1 MRTATARTI
10 LAVSVAAAW
19 FTVAAGQC
27 HVAAA
32 DPCVLDLH
40 GKGAPRLTRSCTDD
54 AWKGHVVFELPGRF
68 ADADKNGW
76 HETVLQIDVDPKRGC
91 GCAVFRITYEGE
103 PAGFSVNIGDS
114 PTNDGQGGDDW
125 STRFDAELDVVHRD
139 LTAFGS
145 ERLGAPAD
153 LRIFGMRGLPL
164 ADRVLEIE
172 VCDQSVRFA
181 IDSKGK
187 QQAFSGFFNTYHSRD
202 LLTIRPSADADGSSG
217 DPPDSRIYAAFNRVI
232 HRRSGRPAQNRFGS
246 GVRRVEISL
255 TP

>member
-1 MRTATARTI
+1 MA
-10 LAVSVAAAW
+10 
-19 FTVAAGQC
+19 
-27 HVAAA
+27 
-32 DPCVLDLH
+32 
-40 GKGAPRLTRSCTDD
+40 RSCTED
-54 AWKGHVVFELPGRF
+54 AWQGHIVFGLPDRF
-68 ADADKNGW
+68 ADDDHNGW

-103 PAGFSVNIGDS
+103 PSGFSVNIGDS

-125 STRFDAELDVVHRD
+125 TTRFDAEIDVLYRD

-145 ERLGAPAD
+145 ERPGAPAD
-153 LRIFGMRGLPL
+153 ARVFGMRALPL
-164 ADRVLEIE
+164 ADRVLELE

-181 IDSKGK
+181 IDAKGK
-187 QQAFSGFFNTYHSRD
+187 KQALSGFFNTYRSRD
-202 LLTIRPSADADGSSG
+202 LIAIRPPAEAGNPDG
-217 DPPDSRIYAAFNRVI
+217 DQPDSRIYAAFNRVI